1 MQTSPHYLV
10 IQSLESVIDLSPLT
24 VAPETPILDAI
35 ALMAAQSKG
44 VLVKSASQVV
54 GCLTQQDIVKLVAS
68 GADLRTAQVAQVMQN
83 SVIKLKI
90 QTINALDSVISL
102 LSQPQLQLLPVV
114 DEDDEIVGTITPESI
129 CLALSV
135 VAEISDFADYCPMV
149 ENQLLQS
156 QQMLQLI
163 MDTIPHS
170 IFWKDIN
177 SIFWGCNRNFAK
189 MVGFDNPEDII
200 GKTDYDLIP
209 NYEEAHFYCV
219 SDAEIMKTNQ
229 PQHQTITPTQQ
240 ADGSQIWL
248 ETNKVPLYNTEGEVI
263 GMFGILEN
271 ITERKQAQAALETSK
286 ERFRFLAES
295 IPQQVWIARPDG
307 SLEYINQQALEY
319 FACTSEQVLDWKWQ
333 ELVHPDDLSTSIA
346 AWSKS
351 LATGDSYEVEF
362 RLLQQSSGTYR
373 WHLGRALSLCDQE
386 GKIVGWFGTNTDID
400 DRVSAEIAL
409 RKSERKYHT
418 MAQVSP
424 VGLFYTDAQG
434 NCLYVNDRW
443 CQIAGLTPE
452 AAMGVGWL
460 SAIHPEDRERIAV
473 EWDEVAQYNQP
484 FRSEYRFLRANGEVS
499 WVVGQAITE
508 LSKTGEVIT
517 CFGTVT
523 DISDLKRVEEAL
535 AERVRLADFQA
546 HVYAVL
552 TQAETLF
559 SIMRNC
565 TEAFV
570 KHIDAAFARIWM
582 LNTEENVLELQVSSG
597 IYTHIDGLHRRIPVG
612 QWKIGL
618 IAQEGKPLISNT
630 VQEDLLVS
638 DKEWAKRERI
648 VAFAGYPLI
657 VEGETL
663 GVIAMFS
670 RQQFT
675 ESTFTAMGIAADEIA
690 LGIKRKQTQAALR
703 KSEERFRNLVETSS
717 DWVWEVDENCIYTYV
732 SPKVRDILGYEPQE
746 ILGKTPFE
754 FMPPAEAERVM
765 QIFAP
770 IAAERQSFKCLE
782 NTNCHQDGHLVVLET
797 NGVPIFDIEGKFRG
811 YRGIDRDITARK
823 QEAAALWE
831 IQQQLQAI
839 LDNLPA
845 VMYLL
850 DTNNKYL
857 LVNRQYEKLIKTT
870 QDQVVGK
877 SVYEI
882 WPGDVAE
889 AFAVS
894 NSQVIAGGIP
904 LESEEV
910 APHEDG
916 LHTYWS
922 VKFPLKDAHGVSYAV
937 CGISTDITDRKRT
950 QEELHKS
957 EERFRLLVEG
967 VKDYAIYMLD
977 PEGRV
982 RSWNSGA
989 ECITGYQVAE
999 IIGQDFS
1006 CFFPPE
1012 DVVNSLPKQQLDI
1025 AAGNGRCECESVFV
1039 RKDGSYFWAN
1049 CILTALRDKSGR
1061 LRGFSKVT
1069 RDITERKL
1077 AEKSLLR
1084 LLKAIESTS
1093 DAVSIAEISG
1103 QLSYVNPAF
1112 IDIFDYTESQLNADE
1127 GLSTNF
1133 KTKEVFRRVFETVH
1147 RGESWRGEVMM
1158 QSRSGESLH
1167 IDLRTDAIK
1176 DDMGK
1181 IVSVV
1186 SIYTDITQRKLI
1198 EEGLRLR
1205 DRAIAASSNGI
1216 VIADVSS
1223 PDSSIIYVNPAFEHL
1238 TGYSADEV
1246 MGQNF
1251 LLLQGADI
1259 NQPGL
1264 QELSNAMQSGQD
1276 CTVILRNSCQDG
1288 SLFWHELNISPVY
1301 DIDGDLSHYIGIQTD
1316 ITERQQAETALLVS
1330 QERLQYL
1337 LTSSPAVIYT
1347 CKVSEDFGAI
1357 FISENIKAMVGY
1369 EAREFI
1375 QSSDFWFSHLH
1386 PEDAPK
1392 VIAERSRASQQA
1404 DYSLEYRFL
1413 HQDGIYRWVYDQG
1426 KVVWDEAG
1434 NPLELVGYWADITN
1448 RKQLEQELRIALET
1462 EKELNELKSR
1472 FISMTSHEFR
1482 TPLSTILS
1490 SSELLEHY
1498 SHKWT
1503 HEKQLTHLHRIQ
1515 AAVTRMTEM
1524 LNDIL
1529 VIGKGEAGKLEYR
1542 PLLFDLVKYCRQL
1555 VEEVRLNLKSQHL
1568 VHFTSQYQSICC
1580 YMDEKLLGHI
1590 LSNLLSNALK
1600 YSPDGS
1606 LVNFTLSCQE
1616 GKAVF
1621 EIKDQGIGIPEEDL
1635 PRLFESFHRARNVG
1649 NILGTGLGLAIV
1661 KKCVDIH
1668 QGTINVN
1675 TLLGVGSNFTVTL
1688 PLKKY
1693 HMR

>member
-1 MQTSPHYLV
+1 MQASPHHFLL
-10 IQSLESVIDLSPLT
+10 QSLESVIDLSPLT
-24 VAPETPILDAI
+24 VALETPILDAI
-35 ALMAAQSKG
+35 ALMAAKSQG
-44 VLVKSASQVV
+44 VLVKSASDVV
-54 GCLTQQDIVKLVAS
+54 GCLTQQDIVRLVAT
-68 GADLRTAQVAQVMQN
+68 GTDLKTAQVAEVMQK
-83 SVIKLKI
+83 SVIKLNI
-90 QTINALDSVISL
+90 HTIKTLDSVISWL
-102 LSQPQLQLLPVV
+102 CQPQFQLIAVV
-114 DEDDEIVGTITPESI
+114 DEDGEIIGTITPESI

-135 VAEISDFADYCPMV
+135 VEAEISNPRFVSSCPIV
-149 ENQLLQS
+149 EHQLLQS
-156 QQMLQLI
+156 PQILQLI
-163 MDTIPHS
+163 IDTIPHS

-177 SIFWGCNRNFAK
+177 SVFLGCNRNFAK
-189 MVGFDNPEDII
+189 MVDFDNPENII
-200 GKTDYDLIP
+200 GKTDYDLLS
-209 NYEEAHFYCV
+209 NHEEAQFYCV
-219 SDAEIMKTNQ
+219 SDAEIMRTNQ
-229 PQHQTITPTQQ
+229 PQYQTITPKQQ
-240 ADGSQIWL
+240 ADGSQMWL
-248 ETNKVPLYNTEGEVI
+248 ETNKVPLYNTKGEVVGI
-263 GMFGILEN
+263 FGTLEN
-271 ITERKQAQAALETSK
+271 ITERKQAQDAL
-286 ERFRFLAES
+286 
-295 IPQQVWIARPDG
+295 
-307 SLEYINQQALEY
+307 
-319 FACTSEQVLDWKWQ
+319 
-333 ELVHPDDLSTSIA
+333 
-346 AWSKS
+346 
-351 LATGDSYEVEF
+351 
-362 RLLQQSSGTYR
+362 
-373 WHLGRALSLCDQE
+373 
-386 GKIVGWFGTNTDID
+386 KI
-400 DRVSAEIAL
+400 
-409 RKSERKYHT
+409 
-418 MAQVSP
+418 
-424 VGLFYTDAQG
+424 
-434 NCLYVNDRW
+434 
-443 CQIAGLTPE
+443 
-452 AAMGVGWL
+452 
-460 SAIHPEDRERIAV
+460 
-473 EWDEVAQYNQP
+473 
-484 FRSEYRFLRANGEVS
+484 
-499 WVVGQAITE
+499 
-508 LSKTGEVIT
+508 
-517 CFGTVT
+517 
-523 DISDLKRVEEAL
+523 
-535 AERVRLADFQA
+535 
-546 HVYAVL
+546 
-552 TQAETLF
+552 
-559 SIMRNC
+559 
-565 TEAFV
+565 
-570 KHIDAAFARIWM
+570 
-582 LNTEENVLELQVSSG
+582 
-597 IYTHIDGLHRRIPVG
+597 
-612 QWKIGL
+612 
-618 IAQEGKPLISNT
+618 
-630 VQEDLLVS
+630 
-638 DKEWAKRERI
+638 
-648 VAFAGYPLI
+648 
-657 VEGETL
+657 
-663 GVIAMFS
+663 
-670 RQQFT
+670 
-675 ESTFTAMGIAADEIA
+675 
-690 LGIKRKQTQAALR
+690 
-703 KSEERFRNLVETSS
+703 SEERFRNLVETSS
-717 DWVWEVDENCIYTYV
+717 DWIWEVDENCIYTYV

-746 ILGKTPFE
+746 VLGKTPFE
-754 FMPPAEAERVM
+754 LMPPAEAERVM

-797 NGVPIFDIEGKFRG
+797 NGLPIFDVEGRFRG

-831 IQQQLQAI
+831 TQQQLHAI

-850 DTNNKYL
+850 DTENKYL
-857 LVNRQYEKLIKTT
+857 LVNRQYEKLFKTT

-877 SVYEI
+877 SVYDI
-882 WPGDVAE
+882 WSDDIAK

-910 APHEDG
+910 VPHEDG

-922 VKFPLKDAHGVSYAV
+922 VKFPLKDANGVSYAI

-950 QEELHKS
+950 QEELYKS
-957 EERFRLLVEG
+957 EESFRLLVEG

-977 PEGRV
+977 QEGLV

-989 ECITGYQVAE
+989 ECITGYQAAE
-999 IIGQDFS
+999 IIGQNFS

-1049 CILTALRDKSGR
+1049 CILTALRDQTGQ

-1093 DAVSIAEISG
+1093 DAVSIADISG
-1103 QLSYVNPAF
+1103 QLSYVNSAF

-1133 KTKEVFRRVFETVH
+1133 HTKEVFKRVIETVH
-1147 RGESWRGEVMM
+1147 RGESWRGEVIM
-1158 QSRSGESLH
+1158 QSRSGESVH

-1176 DDMGK
+1176 DDTGM

-1216 VIADVSS
+1216 VIADVTS
-1223 PDSSIIYVNPAFEHL
+1223 PDSSIIYVNPAFERL

-1246 MGQNF
+1246 IGQNF
-1251 LLLQGADI
+1251 LLIQSSDI

-1264 QELSNAMQSGQD
+1264 QELSNAMQLGQD

-1288 SLFWHELNISPVY
+1288 SIFWHELNISPVY
-1301 DIDGDLSHYIGIQTD
+1301 DADGYLTHYIGIQTD
-1316 ITERQQAETALLVS
+1316 ITERQQTETALLVS

-1337 LTSSPAVIYT
+1337 LTCSPAVIYAS
-1347 CKVSEDFGAI
+1347 KAYEDFGAI
-1357 FISENIKAMVGY
+1357 FISENVQAMIGY
-1369 EAREFI
+1369 EAREFT
-1375 QSSDFWFSHLH
+1375 QSSDFWFSHIH

-1392 VIAERSRASQQA
+1392 VIAELSRVLGQTE
-1404 DYSLEYRFL
+1404 YTLEYRFL

-1434 NPLELVGYWADITN
+1434 NPLELVGYWADITT
-1448 RKQLEQELRIALET
+1448 RKQLEQELRVALET

-1515 AAVTRMTEM
+1515 AAVNRMTEM

-1555 VEEVRLNLKSQHL
+1555 VEEVSLNLKSQHL
-1568 VHFTSQYQSICC
+1568 VYFSSPYESVCC

-1590 LSNLLSNALK
+1590 LNNLLSNALK

-1606 LVNFTLSCQE
+1606 LVNFTLTCQD
-1616 GKAVF
+1616 GQAVF
-1621 EIKDQGIGIPEEDL
+1621 EIKDQGIGIPEEDM

-1668 QGTINVN
+1668 QGTIYVN
-1675 TLLGVGSNFTVTL
+1675 TLPGVGSSFTVTL
-1688 PLKKY
+1688 PLKQY

>member
-10 IQSLESVIDLSPLT
+10 LQSLESVIDMSPLT
-24 VAPETPILDAI
+24 VAPETSILDAI

-54 GCLTQQDIVKLVAS
+54 GWLTQQDIVKLVAS
-68 GADLRTAQVAQVMQN
+68 GADLRTAQVGEVMQN
-83 SVIKLKI
+83 SVIKLKMQKI
-90 QTINALDSVISL
+90 TTLDSVISML
-102 LSQPQLQLLPVV
+102 CQPQLQLLPVV
-114 DEDDEIVGTITPESI
+114 DENGEIVGIITPESI

-135 VAEISDFADYCPMV
+135 VEEISDFADYCQMV

-177 SIFWGCNRNFAK
+177 SIFLGCNRNFAK

-209 NYEEAHFYCV
+209 NYEEAHFYRV
-219 SDAEIMKTNQ
+219 SDAEIMRTNQ
-229 PQHQTITPTQQ
+229 PQYKTITPARQ

-248 ETNKVPLYNTEGEVI
+248 ETNKVPLYNTEGEVV
-263 GMFGILEN
+263 GMFGTLEN
-271 ITERKQAQAALETSK
+271 ITERQ
-286 ERFRFLAES
+286 
-295 IPQQVWIARPDG
+295 
-307 SLEYINQQALEY
+307 
-319 FACTSEQVLDWKWQ
+319 
-333 ELVHPDDLSTSIA
+333 
-346 AWSKS
+346 
-351 LATGDSYEVEF
+351 
-362 RLLQQSSGTYR
+362 
-373 WHLGRALSLCDQE
+373 
-386 GKIVGWFGTNTDID
+386 
-400 DRVSAEIAL
+400 
-409 RKSERKYHT
+409 
-418 MAQVSP
+418 
-424 VGLFYTDAQG
+424 
-434 NCLYVNDRW
+434 
-443 CQIAGLTPE
+443 
-452 AAMGVGWL
+452 
-460 SAIHPEDRERIAV
+460 
-473 EWDEVAQYNQP
+473 
-484 FRSEYRFLRANGEVS
+484 
-499 WVVGQAITE
+499 
-508 LSKTGEVIT
+508 
-517 CFGTVT
+517 
-523 DISDLKRVEEAL
+523 
-535 AERVRLADFQA
+535 
-546 HVYAVL
+546 
-552 TQAETLF
+552 
-559 SIMRNC
+559 
-565 TEAFV
+565 
-570 KHIDAAFARIWM
+570 
-582 LNTEENVLELQVSSG
+582 
-597 IYTHIDGLHRRIPVG
+597 
-612 QWKIGL
+612 
-618 IAQEGKPLISNT
+618 
-630 VQEDLLVS
+630 
-638 DKEWAKRERI
+638 
-648 VAFAGYPLI
+648 
-657 VEGETL
+657 
-663 GVIAMFS
+663 
-670 RQQFT
+670 
-675 ESTFTAMGIAADEIA
+675 
-690 LGIKRKQTQAALR
+690 
-703 KSEERFRNLVETSS
+703 
-717 DWVWEVDENCIYTYV
+717 
-732 SPKVRDILGYEPQE
+732 
-746 ILGKTPFE
+746 
-754 FMPPAEAERVM
+754 
-765 QIFAP
+765 
-770 IAAERQSFKCLE
+770 
-782 NTNCHQDGHLVVLET
+782 
-797 NGVPIFDIEGKFRG
+797 
-811 YRGIDRDITARK
+811 
-823 QEAAALWE
+823 
-831 IQQQLQAI
+831 
-839 LDNLPA
+839 
-845 VMYLL
+845 
-850 DTNNKYL
+850 
-857 LVNRQYEKLIKTT
+857 
-870 QDQVVGK
+870 
-877 SVYEI
+877 
-882 WPGDVAE
+882 
-889 AFAVS
+889 
-894 NSQVIAGGIP
+894 
-904 LESEEV
+904 
-910 APHEDG
+910 
-916 LHTYWS
+916 
-922 VKFPLKDAHGVSYAV
+922 
-937 CGISTDITDRKRT
+937 RT
-950 QEELHKS
+950 QEELYKS

-977 PEGRV
+977 PQGRV

-989 ECITGYQVAE
+989 ECITGYQVTE

-1012 DVVNSLPKQQLDI
+1012 DIVNALPKQQLDM

-1049 CILTALRDKSGR
+1049 CILTALRDESGK

-1112 IDIFDYTESQLNADE
+1112 RDIFDYTESQLNANE

-1133 KTKEVFRRVFETVH
+1133 KTKEVFKRVFETVH

-1158 QSRSGESLH
+1158 QSRSSESLH

-1176 DDMGK
+1176 DDTGK

-1216 VIADVSS
+1216 VIADVTS
-1223 PDSSIIYVNPAFEHL
+1223 PDSSIIYVNPAFERL
-1238 TGYSADEV
+1238 TGYSAAEV

-1264 QELSNAMQSGQD
+1264 KELSNAMQLGQD

-1288 SLFWHELNISPVY
+1288 SIFWHELNISPVY
-1301 DIDGDLSHYIGIQTD
+1301 DIDGYLTHYIGIQTD

-1347 CKVSEDFGAI
+1347 CKAHEDFGAI
-1357 FISENIKAMVGY
+1357 FISENVKAMIGY

-1392 VIAERSRASQQA
+1392 VIAERSRASKQT

-1515 AAVTRMTEM
+1515 AAVNRMTEM

-1568 VHFTSQYQSICC
+1568 VNFSSQYQSISC

-1606 LVNFTLSCQE
+1606 LVNFNLSCQE
-1616 GKAVF
+1616 GQAVF
-1621 EIKDQGIGIPEEDL
+1621 EIQDQGIGIPEEDM

-1675 TLLGVGSNFTVTL
+1675 TLLGVGSNFIVTL

-1693 HMR
+1693 NMR

>member
-1 MQTSPHYLV
+1 MQASLHYLV
-10 IQSLESVIDLSPLT
+10 LQSLESVIDMSPLT

-54 GCLTQQDIVKLVAS
+54 GCLTQQDIVRLVAS
-68 GADLRTAQVAQVMQN
+68 GADLNTAQVAQVMQN
-83 SVIKLKI
+83 SVIKLKM
-90 QTINALDSVISL
+90 QKINTLDSVISML
-102 LSQPQLQLLPVV
+102 CQPQLQLLPVV
-114 DEDDEIVGTITPESI
+114 DEDGEIVGTITPESI

-135 VAEISDFADYCPMV
+135 VEAEISDLADYCPMV

-177 SIFWGCNRNFAK
+177 SIFLGCNHHFAK

-209 NYEEAHFYCV
+209 NSEEAHFYHV
-219 SDAEIMKTNQ
+219 SDAEIMITNQ
-229 PQHQTITPTQQ
+229 PQHHAITPKQQ

-248 ETNKVPLYNTEGEVI
+248 QTNKAPLYNTEGEVV
-263 GMFGILEN
+263 GMFGTLEN
-271 ITERKQAQAALETSK
+271 ITE
-286 ERFRFLAES
+286 
-295 IPQQVWIARPDG
+295 
-307 SLEYINQQALEY
+307 
-319 FACTSEQVLDWKWQ
+319 
-333 ELVHPDDLSTSIA
+333 
-346 AWSKS
+346 
-351 LATGDSYEVEF
+351 
-362 RLLQQSSGTYR
+362 
-373 WHLGRALSLCDQE
+373 
-386 GKIVGWFGTNTDID
+386 
-400 DRVSAEIAL
+400 
-409 RKSERKYHT
+409 
-418 MAQVSP
+418 
-424 VGLFYTDAQG
+424 
-434 NCLYVNDRW
+434 
-443 CQIAGLTPE
+443 
-452 AAMGVGWL
+452 
-460 SAIHPEDRERIAV
+460 
-473 EWDEVAQYNQP
+473 
-484 FRSEYRFLRANGEVS
+484 
-499 WVVGQAITE
+499 
-508 LSKTGEVIT
+508 
-517 CFGTVT
+517 
-523 DISDLKRVEEAL
+523 
-535 AERVRLADFQA
+535 
-546 HVYAVL
+546 
-552 TQAETLF
+552 
-559 SIMRNC
+559 
-565 TEAFV
+565 
-570 KHIDAAFARIWM
+570 
-582 LNTEENVLELQVSSG
+582 
-597 IYTHIDGLHRRIPVG
+597 
-612 QWKIGL
+612 
-618 IAQEGKPLISNT
+618 
-630 VQEDLLVS
+630 
-638 DKEWAKRERI
+638 
-648 VAFAGYPLI
+648 
-657 VEGETL
+657 
-663 GVIAMFS
+663 
-670 RQQFT
+670 
-675 ESTFTAMGIAADEIA
+675 
-690 LGIKRKQTQAALR
+690 
-703 KSEERFRNLVETSS
+703 
-717 DWVWEVDENCIYTYV
+717 
-732 SPKVRDILGYEPQE
+732 
-746 ILGKTPFE
+746 
-754 FMPPAEAERVM
+754 
-765 QIFAP
+765 
-770 IAAERQSFKCLE
+770 
-782 NTNCHQDGHLVVLET
+782 
-797 NGVPIFDIEGKFRG
+797 
-811 YRGIDRDITARK
+811 RK

-850 DTNNKYL
+850 DTENKYL
-857 LVNRQYEKLIKTT
+857 LVNRQYENLFKTT
-870 QDQVVGK
+870 QDQIVGK
-877 SVYEI
+877 SVYDI
-882 WPGDVAE
+882 WSDDIAE

-910 APHEDG
+910 VPHDDG

-922 VKFPLKDAHGVSYAV
+922 VKFPLKDANGVSYAV

-950 QEELHKS
+950 QEELYKS

-1006 CFFPPE
+1006 CFFLPE
-1012 DVVNSLPKQQLDI
+1012 DIVNALPKQQLDI

-1049 CILTALRDKSGR
+1049 CILTALRDETDK

-1112 IDIFDYTESQLNADE
+1112 IDIFDYTESQLNANE

-1133 KTKEVFRRVFETVH
+1133 QTKEVFKRVFETVH

-1176 DDMGK
+1176 DDTGQ

-1216 VIADVSS
+1216 VIADVTS
-1223 PDSSIIYVNPAFEHL
+1223 PDSSIIYVNPAFERL
-1238 TGYSADEV
+1238 TGYSAAEV

-1264 QELSNAMQSGQD
+1264 KELSNAMQSGQD

-1288 SLFWHELNISPVY
+1288 SIFWHELNISPVY
-1301 DIDGDLSHYIGIQTD
+1301 DIDGYLTHYIGIQTD

-1337 LTSSPAVIYT
+1337 LTCSPAVIYT
-1347 CKVSEDFGAI
+1347 CKAHEDFGAI
-1357 FISENIKAMVGY
+1357 FISENVKAMIGY

-1375 QSSDFWFSHLH
+1375 QSSDFWLTHLH

-1392 VIAERSRASQQA
+1392 VIAERSRASEQS

-1515 AAVTRMTEM
+1515 AAVNRMTEM

-1568 VHFTSQYQSICC
+1568 VNFSSQYQSISC

-1606 LVNFTLSCQE
+1606 LVNFNLSFQE
-1616 GKAVF
+1616 GQAVF
-1621 EIKDQGIGIPEEDL
+1621 EIQDEGIGIPEEDM

-1668 QGTINVN
+1668 QGRINVN

-1688 PLKKY
+1688 PLKKI
-1693 HMR
+1693 

>member
-1 MQTSPHYLV
+1 MQASLHYLV
-10 IQSLESVIDLSPLT
+10 LQSLESVIDMSPLT

-54 GCLTQQDIVKLVAS
+54 GCLTQQDIVRLVAS
-68 GADLRTAQVAQVMQN
+68 GADLNTAQVAQVMQN
-83 SVIKLKI
+83 SVIKLKM
-90 QTINALDSVISL
+90 QKINTLDSVISML
-102 LSQPQLQLLPVV
+102 CQPQLQLLPVV
-114 DEDDEIVGTITPESI
+114 DEDGEIVGTITPESI

-135 VAEISDFADYCPMV
+135 VEAEISDLADYCPMV

-177 SIFWGCNRNFAK
+177 SIFLGCNHNFAK

-209 NYEEAHFYCV
+209 NSEEAHFYHV
-219 SDAEIMKTNQ
+219 SDAEIMITNQ
-229 PQHQTITPTQQ
+229 PQHHAITPKQQ

-248 ETNKVPLYNTEGEVI
+248 QTNKAPLYNTEGEVV
-263 GMFGILEN
+263 GMFGTLEN
-271 ITERKQAQAALETSK
+271 ITE
-286 ERFRFLAES
+286 
-295 IPQQVWIARPDG
+295 
-307 SLEYINQQALEY
+307 
-319 FACTSEQVLDWKWQ
+319 
-333 ELVHPDDLSTSIA
+333 
-346 AWSKS
+346 
-351 LATGDSYEVEF
+351 
-362 RLLQQSSGTYR
+362 
-373 WHLGRALSLCDQE
+373 
-386 GKIVGWFGTNTDID
+386 
-400 DRVSAEIAL
+400 
-409 RKSERKYHT
+409 
-418 MAQVSP
+418 
-424 VGLFYTDAQG
+424 
-434 NCLYVNDRW
+434 
-443 CQIAGLTPE
+443 
-452 AAMGVGWL
+452 
-460 SAIHPEDRERIAV
+460 
-473 EWDEVAQYNQP
+473 
-484 FRSEYRFLRANGEVS
+484 
-499 WVVGQAITE
+499 
-508 LSKTGEVIT
+508 
-517 CFGTVT
+517 
-523 DISDLKRVEEAL
+523 
-535 AERVRLADFQA
+535 
-546 HVYAVL
+546 
-552 TQAETLF
+552 
-559 SIMRNC
+559 
-565 TEAFV
+565 
-570 KHIDAAFARIWM
+570 
-582 LNTEENVLELQVSSG
+582 
-597 IYTHIDGLHRRIPVG
+597 
-612 QWKIGL
+612 
-618 IAQEGKPLISNT
+618 
-630 VQEDLLVS
+630 
-638 DKEWAKRERI
+638 
-648 VAFAGYPLI
+648 
-657 VEGETL
+657 
-663 GVIAMFS
+663 
-670 RQQFT
+670 
-675 ESTFTAMGIAADEIA
+675 
-690 LGIKRKQTQAALR
+690 
-703 KSEERFRNLVETSS
+703 
-717 DWVWEVDENCIYTYV
+717 
-732 SPKVRDILGYEPQE
+732 
-746 ILGKTPFE
+746 
-754 FMPPAEAERVM
+754 
-765 QIFAP
+765 
-770 IAAERQSFKCLE
+770 
-782 NTNCHQDGHLVVLET
+782 
-797 NGVPIFDIEGKFRG
+797 
-811 YRGIDRDITARK
+811 RK

-850 DTNNKYL
+850 DTENKYL
-857 LVNRQYEKLIKTT
+857 LVNRQYENLFKTT
-870 QDQVVGK
+870 QDQIVGK
-877 SVYEI
+877 SVYDI
-882 WPGDVAE
+882 WSDDIAK

-910 APHEDG
+910 VPHDDG

-922 VKFPLKDAHGVSYAV
+922 VKFPLKDANGVSYAV

-950 QEELHKS
+950 QEELYKS

-1006 CFFPPE
+1006 CFFLPE
-1012 DVVNSLPKQQLDI
+1012 DIVNALPKQQLDI

-1049 CILTALRDKSGR
+1049 CILTALRDETDK

-1112 IDIFDYTESQLNADE
+1112 IDIFDYTESQLNANE

-1133 KTKEVFRRVFETVH
+1133 QTKEVFKRVFETVH

-1176 DDMGK
+1176 DDTGQ

-1216 VIADVSS
+1216 VIADVTS
-1223 PDSSIIYVNPAFEHL
+1223 PDSSIIYVNPAFERL
-1238 TGYSADEV
+1238 TGYSAAEV

-1264 QELSNAMQSGQD
+1264 KELSNAMQSGQD

-1288 SLFWHELNISPVY
+1288 SIFWHELNISPVY
-1301 DIDGDLSHYIGIQTD
+1301 DIDGYLTHYIGIQTD

-1337 LTSSPAVIYT
+1337 LTCSPAVIYT
-1347 CKVSEDFGAI
+1347 CKAHEDFGAI
-1357 FISENIKAMVGY
+1357 FISENVKAMIGY

-1375 QSSDFWFSHLH
+1375 QSSDFWLTHLH

-1392 VIAERSRASQQA
+1392 VIAERSRASEQS

-1448 RKQLEQELRIALET
+1448 RKQLEQELRIALER

-1515 AAVTRMTEM
+1515 AAVNRMTEM

-1568 VHFTSQYQSICC
+1568 VNFSSQYQSISC

-1606 LVNFTLSCQE
+1606 LVNFNLSFQE
-1616 GKAVF
+1616 GQAVF
-1621 EIKDQGIGIPEEDL
+1621 EIQDQGIGIPEEDM

-1668 QGTINVN
+1668 QGRINVN

-1688 PLKKY
+1688 PLKKI
-1693 HMR
+1693 

>member
-10 IQSLESVIDLSPLT
+10 IQSLESVIDMSPLT

-54 GCLTQQDIVKLVAS
+54 GCLTQQDIVRLVAS
-68 GADLRTAQVAQVMQN
+68 GADLNTAQVAQVMQN
-83 SVIKLKI
+83 SVIKLKM
-90 QTINALDSVISL
+90 QKINTLDSVISML
-102 LSQPQLQLLPVV
+102 CQPQLQLLPVV
-114 DEDDEIVGTITPESI
+114 DEDGEIVGIITPESI

-135 VAEISDFADYCPMV
+135 VEEISDLADYCQMV

-177 SIFWGCNRNFAK
+177 SIFLGCNRNFAK
-189 MVGFDNPEDII
+189 IVGFNNPEDII
-200 GKTDYDLIP
+200 GKTDYDLIS
-209 NYEEAHFYCV
+209 NSEEAHFYFV

-229 PQHQTITPTQQ
+229 PQHQTITPKQQ

-248 ETNKVPLYNTEGEVI
+248 QTNKAPLYNTEGEVV
-263 GMFGILEN
+263 GMFGTLEN
-271 ITERKQAQAALETSK
+271 ITE
-286 ERFRFLAES
+286 
-295 IPQQVWIARPDG
+295 
-307 SLEYINQQALEY
+307 
-319 FACTSEQVLDWKWQ
+319 
-333 ELVHPDDLSTSIA
+333 
-346 AWSKS
+346 
-351 LATGDSYEVEF
+351 
-362 RLLQQSSGTYR
+362 
-373 WHLGRALSLCDQE
+373 
-386 GKIVGWFGTNTDID
+386 
-400 DRVSAEIAL
+400 
-409 RKSERKYHT
+409 
-418 MAQVSP
+418 
-424 VGLFYTDAQG
+424 
-434 NCLYVNDRW
+434 
-443 CQIAGLTPE
+443 
-452 AAMGVGWL
+452 
-460 SAIHPEDRERIAV
+460 
-473 EWDEVAQYNQP
+473 
-484 FRSEYRFLRANGEVS
+484 
-499 WVVGQAITE
+499 
-508 LSKTGEVIT
+508 
-517 CFGTVT
+517 
-523 DISDLKRVEEAL
+523 
-535 AERVRLADFQA
+535 
-546 HVYAVL
+546 
-552 TQAETLF
+552 
-559 SIMRNC
+559 
-565 TEAFV
+565 
-570 KHIDAAFARIWM
+570 
-582 LNTEENVLELQVSSG
+582 
-597 IYTHIDGLHRRIPVG
+597 
-612 QWKIGL
+612 
-618 IAQEGKPLISNT
+618 
-630 VQEDLLVS
+630 
-638 DKEWAKRERI
+638 
-648 VAFAGYPLI
+648 
-657 VEGETL
+657 
-663 GVIAMFS
+663 
-670 RQQFT
+670 
-675 ESTFTAMGIAADEIA
+675 
-690 LGIKRKQTQAALR
+690 
-703 KSEERFRNLVETSS
+703 
-717 DWVWEVDENCIYTYV
+717 
-732 SPKVRDILGYEPQE
+732 
-746 ILGKTPFE
+746 
-754 FMPPAEAERVM
+754 
-765 QIFAP
+765 
-770 IAAERQSFKCLE
+770 
-782 NTNCHQDGHLVVLET
+782 
-797 NGVPIFDIEGKFRG
+797 
-811 YRGIDRDITARK
+811 RK

-850 DTNNKYL
+850 DTENKYL
-857 LVNRQYEKLIKTT
+857 LVNRQYENLFKTS
-870 QDQVVGK
+870 QDQIVGK
-877 SVYEI
+877 SVYDI
-882 WPGDVAE
+882 WSDDIAK

-910 APHEDG
+910 VPHEDG

-922 VKFPLKDAHGVSYAV
+922 VKFPLKDAKGVSYAV

-950 QEELHKS
+950 QEELYKS

-1012 DVVNSLPKQQLDI
+1012 DVVNSLPKQQLDM

-1049 CILTALRDKSGR
+1049 CILTALRDQTGQ

-1112 IDIFDYTESQLNADE
+1112 IDIFDYTESQLNANE

-1133 KTKEVFRRVFETVH
+1133 KTKEVFKTVFETVH

-1176 DDMGK
+1176 DDTGK

-1216 VIADVSS
+1216 VIADVTS
-1223 PDSSIIYVNPAFEHL
+1223 PDSSIIYVNPAFERL
-1238 TGYSADEV
+1238 TGYSAAEV

-1264 QELSNAMQSGQD
+1264 KELSNAMQSGQD

-1288 SLFWHELNISPVY
+1288 SIFWHELNISPVY
-1301 DIDGDLSHYIGIQTD
+1301 DIDGYLTHYIGIQTD

-1337 LTSSPAVIYT
+1337 LTCSPAVIYT
-1347 CKVSEDFGAI
+1347 CKAHEDFGAI
-1357 FISENIKAMVGY
+1357 FISENVKAMIGY

-1375 QSSDFWFSHLH
+1375 QSSDFWLTHLH

-1392 VIAERSRASQQA
+1392 VIAERSRASEQT

-1413 HQDGIYRWVYDQG
+1413 HQDGIYRWLYDQG
-1426 KVVWDEAG
+1426 KVVWDETG

-1515 AAVTRMTEM
+1515 AAVNRMTEM

-1555 VEEVRLNLKSQHL
+1555 VEEVKLNLKSQHL
-1568 VHFTSQYQSICC
+1568 VNFSSQYQSISC

-1606 LVNFTLSCQE
+1606 LVNFNLFCQE
-1616 GKAVF
+1616 GQAVF
-1621 EIKDQGIGIPEEDL
+1621 EIQDQGIGIPEEDM

-1693 HMR
+1693 NMR

>member
-1 MQTSPHYLV
+1 MQTSLHYLV

-24 VAPETPILDAI
+24 VTPETPILDAI

-68 GADLRTAQVAQVMQN
+68 GADLNTAQVAQVMQN
-83 SVIKLKI
+83 SVIKLKM
-90 QTINALDSVISL
+90 QTINGLDSVISL
-102 LSQPQLQLLPVV
+102 LCQPQLQLVPVV
-114 DEDDEIVGTITPESI
+114 DENDEIVGTITPESI

-135 VAEISDFADYCPMV
+135 VAEISDFADYCQML
-149 ENQLLQS
+149 ENQL
-156 QQMLQLI
+156 LQLI

-229 PQHQTITPTQQ
+229 PQHQTITLTQQ
-240 ADGSQIWL
+240 ADGSPIWL
-248 ETNKVPLYNTEGEVI
+248 ETNKVPLYNTKAEVV

-271 ITERKQAQAALETSK
+271 ITEGKQAQAALETSK

-333 ELVHPDDLSTSIA
+333 KLVHPDDLSTSIA

-351 LATGDSYEVEF
+351 LATGDNYEVEF

-409 RKSERKYHT
+409 RESERKYHT

-452 AAMGVGWL
+452 AALGVGWL
-460 SAIHPEDRERIAV
+460 SAIHPQDRERIAV
-473 EWDEVAQYNQP
+473 EWNAVAQHNQS
-484 FRSEYRFLRANGEVS
+484 FRSEYRFLRANGEIS
-499 WVVGQAITE
+499 WVVGQAISE
-508 LSKTGEVIT
+508 QSKTGEVIT

-523 DISDLKRVEEAL
+523 DISDLKRVEAAL
-535 AERVRLADFQA
+535 AERVRLADFLA

-597 IYTHIDGLHRRIPVG
+597 MYNHIDGLHRRIPVG

-630 VQEDLLVS
+630 VQEDLLIS
-638 DKEWAKRERI
+638 DKEWAKREGI

-717 DWVWEVDENCIYTYV
+717 DWVWEVDENCVYTYV
-732 SPKVRDILGYEPQE
+732 SPKVRDILGYETQE

-754 FMPPAEAERVM
+754 LMPPAEAERVM
-765 QIFAP
+765 QILAP

-797 NGVPIFDIEGKFRG
+797 NGVPIFDVEGRFRG
-811 YRGIDRDITARK
+811 FRGIDR
-823 QEAAALWE
+823 
-831 IQQQLQAI
+831 
-839 LDNLPA
+839 
-845 VMYLL
+845 
-850 DTNNKYL
+850 
-857 LVNRQYEKLIKTT
+857 
-870 QDQVVGK
+870 
-877 SVYEI
+877 
-882 WPGDVAE
+882 
-889 AFAVS
+889 
-894 NSQVIAGGIP
+894 
-904 LESEEV
+904 
-910 APHEDG
+910 
-916 LHTYWS
+916 
-922 VKFPLKDAHGVSYAV
+922 
-937 CGISTDITDRKRT
+937 DITDRKRT

-982 RSWNSGA
+982 MSWNSGA

-1012 DVVNSLPKQQLDI
+1012 DIVNALPKQQLDI

-1049 CILTALRDKSGR
+1049 CILTALRDQSGK

-1093 DAVSIAEISG
+1093 DAVSIADISG

-1147 RGESWRGEVMM
+1147 RGESWRGEVIM

-1176 DDMGK
+1176 DDTGE

-1276 CTVILRNSCQDG
+1276 CTVILRDSRPDG

-1301 DIDGDLSHYIGIQTD
+1301 DIDGYLSHYIGIQTD

-1357 FISENIKAMVGY
+1357 FISENIKDMVGY
-1369 EAREFI
+1369 EAQEFI

-1392 VIAERSRASQQA
+1392 VIAERSRASEKA

-1434 NPLELVGYWADITN
+1434 NPLELVGYWADISN

-1542 PLLFDLVKYCRQL
+1542 PLLFDLVKYCRHL

-1568 VHFTSQYQSICC
+1568 VYFSSQYQSICC
-1580 YMDEKLLGHI
+1580 YMDEKLLGYI

-1606 LVNFTLSCQE
+1606 SVNFTLSCQ
-1616 GKAVF
+1616 GGQAVF